1 MGSNSKIDIMEFT
14 LNVLMEHEKNL
25 DELNK
30 RFEGL
35 LNELS
40 DNQSIVPNNFVTVG
54 IILKL
59 IQYKSFENP
68 YYSFMKNPVRHK
80 EHILHDKRDGLFFLV
95 SSSAIT
101 STIPFWTISV
111 SDSVDFEKEKE
122 SHHFNSE
129 AGMFSWIISYMLKG

>member
-25 DELNK
+25 DESNN
-30 RFEGL
+30 RFEKL
-35 LNELS
+35 LDELS
-40 DNQSIVPNNFVTVG
+40 NNQSITPNNFVTVEV
-54 IILKL
+54 ILKL

-68 YYSFMKNPVRHK
+68 YYSFMKNPGKKR
-80 EHILHDKRDGLFFLV
+80 EHFLHDKRDDLFFLV

-101 STIPFWTISV
+101 SNIPFWTIRV

>member
-25 DELNK
+25 DELNN

-40 DNQSIVPNNFVTVG
+40 NNQNVVPNNFVTVKL
-54 IILKL
+54 ILNL
-59 IQYKSFENP
+59 IQYKLFDNP
-68 YYSFMKNPVRHK
+68 YYSFKKNPVRNK
-80 EHILHDKRDGLFFLV
+80 EYILHDKRNDLYFLV
-95 SSSAIT
+95 STTAIT
-101 STIPFWTISV
+101 SNIPFWTISV
-111 SDSVDFEKEKE
+111 SDSINFDKEME